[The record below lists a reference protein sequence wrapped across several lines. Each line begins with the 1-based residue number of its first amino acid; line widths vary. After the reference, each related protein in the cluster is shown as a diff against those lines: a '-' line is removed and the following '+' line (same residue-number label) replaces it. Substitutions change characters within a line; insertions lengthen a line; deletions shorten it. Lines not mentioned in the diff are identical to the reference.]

1 MSSSVCSVCNEDLC
15 PPMISCNCCNMI
27 FHYNP
32 TCAGITVTEQKAL
45 EVKNPKLV
53 YFCKSCKNSTGL
65 KKVFVENMTEIKEDF
80 KAIKNTFGSTSKAC
94 EIIVNTNKE
103 VTNSK
108 KSVIPDLKKNRRKN
122 Y

>member
-1 MSSSVCSVCNEDLC
+1 
-15 PPMISCNCCNMI
+15 
-27 FHYNP
+27 
-32 TCAGITVTEQKAL
+32 
-45 EVKNPKLV
+45 
-53 YFCKSCKNSTGL
+53 
-65 KKVFVENMTEIKEDF
+65 MTEIKEDF